1 MEITQTCPLGSTCE
15 EIKDNKMHRCAWY
28 TQIQGKNPQS
38 EEVIDE
44 WRCAIAFMPMLQV
57 EMSQTNRGQ
66 TNAISSFRNEM
77 VESNRQSMA
86 LNTQL
91 LVSKITEVNDGI

>member
-1 MEITQTCPLGSTCE
+1 MEIKITCPLGSTCE
-15 EIKDNKMHRCAWY
+15 EIKDNKMHRCSWY

-66 TNAISSFRNEM
+66 TNAIASFRDEMIKGNNEM
-77 VESNRQSMA
+77 LAVQSARMM
-86 LNTQL
+86 
-91 LVSKITEVNDGI
+91 IGDNDGV

>member
-1 MEITQTCPLGSTCE
+1 MKINLTCPLGSTCE

-28 TQIQGKNPQS
+28 TQMQGKNPQS
-38 EEVIDE
+38 EEMIDE

-66 TNAISSFRNEM
+66 TNAIASFRDEM
-77 VESNRQSMA
+77 IKGNNQMLAVQSAKMIGET
-86 LNTQL
+86 NG
-91 LVSKITEVNDGI
+91 V

>member
-1 MEITQTCPLGSTCE
+1 MKINLTCPLGSTCE

-66 TNAISSFRNEM
+66 TNAIASFRDEM
-77 VESNRQSMA
+77 IKGNNQMLAVQSANIMIGET
-86 LNTQL
+86 NG
-91 LVSKITEVNDGI
+91 V

>member
-1 MEITQTCPLGSTCE
+1 MKITLTCPLGSTCE

-28 TQIQGKNPQS
+28 TQMQGKNPQS
-38 EEVIDE
+38 EEMIDE

-66 TNAISSFRNEM
+66 TNAIASFRDEM
-77 VESNRQSMA
+77 IKGNNQMLAVQSANIMIGET
-86 LNTQL
+86 NG
-91 LVSKITEVNDGI
+91 V

>member
-1 MEITQTCPLGSTCE
+1 MGSTCE

-28 TQIQGKNPQS
+28 TQMQGKNPQS
-38 EEVIDE
+38 EEMIDE

-66 TNAISSFRNEM
+66 TNAIASFRDEM
-77 VESNRQSMA
+77 IKGNNQMLAVQSANIMIGET
-86 LNTQL
+86 NG
-91 LVSKITEVNDGI
+91 V